1 MEVVIVCALILFLI
15 FGLTAF
21 IGAPYVPTRHTDIH
35 RLLTDELKLTNDDIV
50 LDVGSGDG
58 AVLQEVVRA
67 GAQAIGYE
75 INPFLVLAS
84 RWRLRKYA
92 KNVRIKW
99 TNAWTTQPAKH
110 ITVIYAFGAGL
121 HLKKIYQLARQQAT
135 HQGKPVCLVSY
146 GYKLDTTRDDR
157 LLKEAGPY
165 FLYEIRPD
173 FTGDKA

>member
-21 IGAPYVPTRHTDIH
+21 IGAPYVPTRHTDIQK
-35 RLLTDELKLTNDDIV
+35 LLMDELKLTKDDIV

-58 AVLQEVVRA
+58 AVLQEVA
-67 GAQAIGYE
+67 KTGAQAVGYE
-75 INPFLVLAS
+75 INPFLVLVS
-84 RWRLRKYA
+84 RWRLRKHA

-99 TNAWTTQPAKH
+99 TNAWTTQPADN
-110 ITVIYAFGAGL
+110 ITMIYAFGAGL
-121 HLKKIYQLARQQAT
+121 HLKKIYQLARRQAT
-135 HQGKPVCLVSY
+135 HQGRSVRLVSY

-173 FTGDKA
+173 FTGGKA

>member
-21 IGAPYVPTRHTDIH
+21 IGAPYVPTRHTDIQK
-35 RLLTDELKLTNDDIV
+35 LLRDELRLTNDDVV

-58 AVLQEVVRA
+58 AVLQEVART

-84 RWRLRKYA
+84 RWRLRKHA

-99 TNAWTTQPAKH
+99 TNAWTTQPAKTH
-110 ITVIYAFGAGL
+110 HGDIRVWCRAAFEENLSIGSA
-121 HLKKIYQLARQQAT
+121 
-135 HQGKPVCLVSY
+135 
-146 GYKLDTTRDDR
+146 
-157 LLKEAGPY
+157 
-165 FLYEIRPD
+165 
-173 FTGDKA
+173 TGDPPGQTVTIGQLWLSARYHEERPTTERSWSVYSV

>member
-1 MEVVIVCALILFLI
+1 MEVIIICGLIVFLI

-21 IGAPYVPTRHTDIH
+21 IGAPYVPTRHADIQ
-35 RLLTDELKLTNDDIV
+35 RLLRDELKLDKDDIV

-58 AVLQEVVRA
+58 AVLQEVA
-67 GAQAIGYE
+67 KTGAQAIGYE

-84 RWRLRKYA
+84 RWRLRKHA

-99 TNAWTTQPAKH
+99 TNAWTTQPAKR

-135 HQGKPVCLVSY
+135 YQGRSVRLVSY

-173 FTGDKA
+173 FTGGKA

>member
-1 MEVVIVCALILFLI
+1 MEVVIVCGLIVFLI

-21 IGAPYVPTRHTDIH
+21 IGAPYVPTRHTDIQK
-35 RLLTDELKLTNDDIV
+35 LLRDELRLTNDDVV

-58 AVLQEVVRA
+58 AVLQEVART

-84 RWRLRKYA
+84 RWRLRKHA

-135 HQGKPVCLVSY
+135 HQGRSLRLVSY
-146 GYKLDTTRDDR
+146 GYRLDTTKNDR

>member
-58 AVLQEVVRA
+58 AVLQEVARA
-67 GAQAIGYE
+67 GAQAVGYE
-75 INPFLVLAS
+75 ITVMCLAGCVVHAFVHLMRTFLAYFLSRQRDAS
-84 RWRLRKYA
+84 T
-92 KNVRIKW
+92 KNGL
-99 TNAWTTQPAKH
+99 
-110 ITVIYAFGAGL
+110 IYAFGAGL

-135 HQGKPVCLVSY
+135 HQGRPLRLVSY
-146 GYKLDTTRDDR
+146 GYRLDTTKNDR

>member
-21 IGAPYVPTRHTDIH
+21 IGAPYVPTRHTDIQK
-35 RLLTDELKLTNDDIV
+35 LLRDELKLTKDDIV

-58 AVLQEVVRA
+58 AVLQEVA
-67 GAQAIGYE
+67 KTGAQAVGYE

-92 KNVRIKW
+92 KDVRIKW
-99 TNAWTTQPAKH
+99 TNAWTTQPADN

-135 HQGKPVCLVSY
+135 YQGRPLRFVSY
-146 GYKLDTTRDDR
+146 GYRLDTTKNDR

>member
-58 AVLQEVVRA
+58 AVLQGVVRA

-135 HQGKPVCLVSY
+135 HQGRPLRSVSY
-146 GYKLDTTRDDR
+146 GYRLDTTKNDR

>member
-21 IGAPYVPTRHTDIH
+21 IGAPYVPTRHTDIQK
-35 RLLTDELKLTNDDIV
+35 LLRDELKLTKDDIV

-58 AVLQEVVRA
+58 AVLQEVA
-67 GAQAIGYE
+67 KTGAQAVGYE

-92 KNVRIKW
+92 KDVRIKW

-135 HQGKPVCLVSY
+135 YQGGSVRLVSY

-173 FTGDKA
+173 FTGGKA

>member
-1 MEVVIVCALILFLI
+1 MEVIIICGLIVFLI

-21 IGAPYVPTRHTDIH
+21 IGAPYVPTRHTDIQK
-35 RLLTDELKLTNDDIV
+35 LLTDELKLDKDDIV

-58 AVLQEVVRA
+58 AVLQEVA
-67 GAQAIGYE
+67 KTGAQAVGYE

-84 RWRLRKYA
+84 HWRLRKHA

-135 HQGKPVCLVSY
+135 HQGRPVRLVSY
-146 GYKLDTTRDDR
+146 GYKLDTTRGDQ

-165 FLYEIRPD
+165 FLYEIHPD
-173 FTGDKA
+173 FTGGKA

>member
-58 AVLQEVVRA
+58 AVLQEVART

-75 INPFLVLAS
+75 INPFLVLVS

-135 HQGKPVCLVSY
+135 HQGRSLRVVGY
-146 GYKLDTTRDDR
+146 GYRIDTTKNDR
-157 LLKEAGPY
+157 LMKAAGPY
-165 FLYEIRPD
+165 FLYEIHPD